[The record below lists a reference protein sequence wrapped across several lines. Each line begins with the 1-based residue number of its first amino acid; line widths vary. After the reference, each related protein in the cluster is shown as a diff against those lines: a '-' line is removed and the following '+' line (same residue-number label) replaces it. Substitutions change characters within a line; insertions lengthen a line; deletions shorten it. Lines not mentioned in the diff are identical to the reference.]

1 MSGKYLIFM
10 SLLLFSL
17 GYVIAAGIYSGQ
29 FASLMQNPSDIAKE
43 QFSPFNR
50 ISQDNIHVYSDRVTI
65 DIDNP
70 IWASFADTNSM
81 DPLLDEG
88 SYGIEIRPNSENEI
102 NVGDVAAYKSS
113 NGDIIIHRVVEID
126 EDDEGVY
133 FVFKG
138 DNVPYVDPEQ
148 VRFEQIEG
156 ILVAVIY

>member
-1 MSGKYLIFM
+1 MSGKYLILM

-88 SYGIEIRPNSENEI
+88 SYGVEVKPKSENDI
-102 NVGDVAAYKSS
+102 NVG
-113 NGDIIIHRVVEID
+113 
-126 EDDEGVY
+126 
-133 FVFKG
+133 
-138 DNVPYVDPEQ
+138 
-148 VRFEQIEG
+148 
-156 ILVAVIY
+156 